1 MCVRQKVDYEVVC
14 TMSCVGQAGLVQFP
28 LRDDF
33 CRIKVGFYFLMS
45 TKCPQIVEIEVVGT
59 GLDMA

>member
-14 TMSCVGQAGLVQFP
+14 TAMSCVGQAGLVQFP
-28 LRDDF
+28 LRDF

-45 TKCPQIVEIEVVGT
+45 TKCRQIVEIEVVGT